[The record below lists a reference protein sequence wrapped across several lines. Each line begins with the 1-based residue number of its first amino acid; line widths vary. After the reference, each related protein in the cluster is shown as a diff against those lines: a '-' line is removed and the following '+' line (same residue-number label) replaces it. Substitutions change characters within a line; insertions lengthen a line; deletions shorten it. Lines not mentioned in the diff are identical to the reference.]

1 MKEES
6 QEEWNYA
13 SQAGAHQ
20 TVRVIRPLRDVGVK
34 ECAFWAWWSGL
45 RVVGKHRHSGGRQD
59 ISALT
64 RGIRNLTI
72 MKTVLTG
79 LFQTSLWA

>member
-6 QEEWNYA
+6 QEEWSYA
-13 SQAGAHQ
+13 SQAGTRE
-20 TVRVIRPLRDVGVK
+20 TVRIIRPLRDVGVK

-59 ISALT
+59 IRALT
-64 RGIRNLTI
+64 QGMYDLMIL
-72 MKTVLTG
+72 KTC
-79 LFQTSLWA
+79 